1 MNNIAHG
8 RRWTS
13 VCSCIE
19 SILKIRDPLKRLYE
33 EGAFDSTFQGKIP
46 TDEMLD
52 SMSVLAGPQMFHSMS
67 VLAGPLKIIKAASYK
82 VQMDDKTTVQHAI
95 NLILELGHLS
105 TVEAAT

>member
-1 MNNIAHG
+1 MKNIGHG

-19 SILKIRDPLKRLYE
+19 SILKIRDPLKSLYE
-33 EGAFDSTFQGKIP
+33 EGAFDSTFQGQIP
-46 TDEMLD
+46 TDE
-52 SMSVLAGPQMFHSMS
+52 MFHSMS

-82 VQMDDKTTVQHAI
+82 VQMDSKTTVQHAI
-95 NLILELGHLS
+95 NLIIELGHLS

>member
-33 EGAFDSTFQGKIP
+33 EGAFDSTLQGKIP
-46 TDEMLD
+46 TDEIFD
-52 SMSVLAGPQMFHSMS
+52 SMS
-67 VLAGPLKIIKAASYK
+67 VLAGPLKIIKAASHK
-82 VQMDDKTTVQHAI
+82 VQMDDKTTVQHAFK
-95 NLILELGHLS
+95 LILELGYLS

>member
-13 VCSCIE
+13 VCSCID

-46 TDEMLD
+46 TDEMFD
-52 SMSVLAGPQMFHSMS
+52 SMSQLS
-67 VLAGPLKIIKAASYK
+67 VPLKMIKHVSNQIQSK
-82 VQMDDKTTVQHAI
+82 DNTTVQHS
-95 NLILELGHLS
+95 LKFILQLGDMSKQEGLM
-105 TVEAAT
+105 

>member
-1 MNNIAHG
+1 MKNIGHG

-19 SILKIRDPLKRLYE
+19 SILKIRDPLKSLYE

-46 TDEMLD
+46 TDE
-52 SMSVLAGPQMFHSMS
+52 MFHSMS

-105 TVEAAT
+105 TVEVAT